1 MTCMAE
7 EWAAQRSSA
16 GGGHPMNVLDSAED
30 VKCTTNEEAF
40 PWIVI
45 DLRRPYRITKVAF
58 LSGDKPIENL
68 EIVNFVSYF
77 ANTTITQY
85 YDFKENFFSMRG
97 HDLINIERVIN
108 AKERMKLRVNQVQN
122 TEGIFLKDPKI
133 SNVICAWSFSK

>member
-68 EIVNFVSYF
+68 DVRVGNAHIGQHNDGSSRFVKNKRCAMFHGPTLVTKQWVDLDCGY
-77 ANTTITQY
+77 TKGITGSKVI
-85 YDFKENFFSMRG
+85 DFC
-97 HDLINIERVIN
+97 V
-108 AKERMKLRVNQVQN
+108 
-122 TEGIFLKDPKI
+122 LKDSI
-133 SNVICAWSFSK
+133 FSNS